1 MVMEKHGSGMDLFE
15 FIDRCPNVDEPLAS
29 FIFRQVRN
37 AMNASIACQKL
48 VSFLQIVSAVSYL
61 HSLDILHRDIKDE
74 NIILNEFFQVKL
86 IDFGSAAFMEPGK
99 LFGTFCGTIEY
110 ASPEVLNGNK

>member
-1 MVMEKHGSGMDLFE
+1 M
-15 FIDRCPNVDEPLAS
+15 
-29 FIFRQVRN
+29 
-37 AMNASIACQKL
+37 
-48 VSFLQIVSAVSYL
+48 SYL

-74 NIILNEFFQVKL
+74 NIILNEQFHVKL

-110 ASPEVLNGNK
+110 ASPEVLSGNK